1 MIESFGTERDDIQGS
16 KFQKYKGKDG
26 RTDLVG
32 LIPFPDGKF
41 FKGAKCHFKDRA
53 FQCKSTSS
61 KKEICCTHS
70 YEQNRPFYRIASV
83 VIVYNFV
90 DKDGKQSLRDYT
102 LLPWIFREAMYNTL
116 KMSDKDF
123 PLAAHDLKLTCS
135 DEKFQKITP
144 LPSKNSIWS
153 SNAKLK
159 EKVLKEAQPIFEDA
173 IRGIGADLGLI
184 EIRELLGV
192 DEPGITDANA
202 NISLDDVM
210 GATE

>member
-32 LIPFPDGKF
+32 LILFPDGKF

-102 LLPWIFREAMYNTL
+102 LLPWIFREAM
-116 KMSDKDF
+116 
-123 PLAAHDLKLTCS
+123 
-135 DEKFQKITP
+135 
-144 LPSKNSIWS
+144 
-153 SNAKLK
+153 
-159 EKVLKEAQPIFEDA
+159 
-173 IRGIGADLGLI
+173 
-184 EIRELLGV
+184 
-192 DEPGITDANA
+192 
-202 NISLDDVM
+202 
-210 GATE
+210 